1 MFAKEKLTE
10 LEKQQQDWKT
20 NCLQKALDKIKMKA
34 EHFPKQFYTPLD
46 IRDLDHARDLGFP
59 GDYPFTM
66 ATHPTAIPAEFLV
79 GARARYSGFGTPE
92 DTRDHFKFLVAKGFT
107 GPSIAFDLP
116 TQIGYDSDHPLAQG
130 EVGKIGVA
138 CCCLRDMEVIFEAF
152 HTMPMENLRTSF
164 TCNAQTIVILAMYV
178 ALAEKKG
185 VSLNQLT
192 GTTQND
198 ILKEYIARGTYIFP
212 PGPSLRLIADT
223 LIYGTRY
230 LPRFNVMSISS
241 YHIREAGATAAQEL
255 AFMLANTIAYVE
267 AGIRAGLKVD
277 EFAPRLSFLGGCG
290 SHFFEEV
297 AKFRAARRIYAQLMK
312 ERFGAK
318 DPDSLRL
325 RYPSGNA
332 AHTFAVKKPLNN
344 IVRATVQAMSTLLG
358 GCIGGGYAVPYD
370 EALGLYTES
379 SRRIADD
386 TPRILRM
393 EARLG
398 DVIDPL
404 AGSYYVEYLT
414 NKVEEEVWKI
424 LDKIDS
430 LGGAVKAIEKGYM
443 QQEIAR
449 SAYQYQQ
456 EVENGKKVL
465 VGVNKFLEEEESVA
479 GGMTFEP
486 TAEERHLANL
496 AAVKEARDRQKVQ
509 TALDQIRRV
518 AEGKENLMPPVIE
531 AVKLQ
536 VTIGEICQVLREVFG
551 EYQPYTQL

>member
-1 MFAKEKLTE
+1 MFDKGKIDE
-10 LEKQQQDWKT
+10 LERQYQDWKVG
-20 NCLQKALDKIKMKA
+20 CLQKALDKIKMKA

-46 IRDLDHARDLGFP
+46 IGDFDHARDLGFP

-92 DTRDHFKFLVAKGFT
+92 DTRDHFKFLVSKGFT

-116 TQIGYDSDHPLAQG
+116 TQIGYDSDHSLARG

-138 CCCLRDMEVIFEAF
+138 CCTLRDMEVIFEAF
-152 HTMPMENLRTSF
+152 HGLPMENLRTSF
-164 TCNAQTIVILAMYV
+164 TCNAQTVIILAMYV

-185 VSLNQLT
+185 VPLERLT

-198 ILKEYIARGTYIFP
+198 ILKEYVARGTYIFP
-212 PGPSLRLIADT
+212 PGPSLRLVADT
-223 LIYGTRY
+223 LVYATKF

-255 AFMLANTIAYVE
+255 AFMFANAIAYIE
-267 AGIRAGLKVD
+267 AGLKAGLEID
-277 EFAPRLSFLGGCG
+277 EFAPRLSYLGGCG
-290 SHFFEEV
+290 SHFFQEV
-297 AKFRAARRIYAQLMK
+297 AKFRAARRIYAKIMK

-318 DPDSLRL
+318 DPDSMRL

-332 AHTFAVKKPLNN
+332 AHTFTVKKPLNN

-358 GCIGGGYAVPYD
+358 GCMGGGYAVPYD
-370 EALGLYTES
+370 EALGLYTER

-414 NKVEEEVWKI
+414 NQVEEEVWRI
-424 LDKIDS
+424 LEKIDS
-430 LGGAVKAIEKGYM
+430 LGGAVQAIERGYV

-456 EVENGKKVL
+456 EVESGKRAIL
-465 VGVNKFLEEEESVA
+465 GVNKFIEEEEPVE
-479 GGMTFEP
+479 GGMAFDP
-486 TAEERHLANL
+486 TVEERQLANL
-496 AAVKEARDRQKVQ
+496 VRIKGERENQKVRA
-509 TALDQIRRV
+509 ALDRIRQA
-518 AEGKENLMPPVIE
+518 AEGTDNLMFPIIE

-536 VTIGEICQVLREVFG
+536 TTIGEICQVLREVFG